1 MSAKID
7 ERADRIMKALLRAG
21 DISVGE
27 LVDRIGTS
35 APSIRRDLAR
45 LEKRGLV
52 RRTHGGVTLVES
64 LLYEPFRH
72 DTSFQARELRFA
84 EQKRSIGLAAAEM
97 VQEKEVIGL
106 TAGTTTT
113 QIGRSLRHRRG
124 VSVVTNAVNI
134 GMELCNQPAIK
145 TMLTGGTL
153 AWAWTFALA
162 GQAALNYLNGVYLD
176 RAFISVTGFDLER
189 GLTTLEPE
197 EATVAQTMI
206 RQARKVI
213 VVADSSKLGQ
223 ISPALICPVTAIH
236 TLVTDAGIPAEICQA
251 LLARGIEVV
260 QA

>member
-1 MSAKID
+1 
-7 ERADRIMKALLRAG
+7 MKALLRAG
-21 DISVGE
+21 DISVQA
-27 LVDRIGTS
+27 LVDQIGTS

-52 RRTHGGVTLVES
+52 LRTHGGVTLVEP

-72 DTSFQARELRFA
+72 DTSFQARELRCA

-97 VQEKEVIGL
+97 VKEKEIIGM

-124 VSVVTNAVNI
+124 ITVVTNAVNI

-162 GQAALNYLNGVYLD
+162 GQAALNFLGSVYLD
-176 RAFISVTGFDLER
+176 KAFLSATGFDIER
-189 GLTTLEPE
+189 GVTTLESE
-197 EATVAQTMI
+197 EASVAQAML
-206 RQARKVI
+206 RQSKQVI
-213 VVADSSKLGQ
+213 VVVDSSKVGQ
-223 ISPALICPVTAIH
+223 VSPALICPISAVH
-236 TLVTDAGIPAEICQA
+236 TLVTDAGISASVCKA
-251 LLARGIEVV
+251 LAKQGVEVIK
-260 QA
+260 A

>member
-7 ERADRIMKALLRAG
+7 DRGDRIMKALLRAG

-27 LVDRIGTS
+27 LVDQIGTS

-52 RRTHGGVTLVES
+52 LRTHGGVTLVEP

-72 DTSFQARELRFA
+72 DTSFQSRERRFA

-97 VQEKEVIGL
+97 VREKEMIGL

-113 QIGRSLRHRRG
+113 QIGRALRHRRG
-124 VSVVTNAVNI
+124 ISVVTNAVNI

-162 GQAALNYLNGVYLD
+162 GQAALNFLNGIYLD
-176 RAFISVTGFDLER
+176 RSFISVTGFDLER
-189 GLTTLEPE
+189 GMTTLEPE
-197 EATVAQTMI
+197 EATVAQVMM
-206 RQARKVI
+206 RQSRQVV
-213 VVADSSKLGQ
+213 VVADSSKLGH
-223 ISPALICPVTAIH
+223 ISPALIGPVSSVH
-236 TLVTDAGIPAEICQA
+236 TLITDAGIPPKVLEA
-251 LLARGIEVV
+251 LQARGIAVI